1 MRIALNLLVAV
12 GSMDIFVLILPI
24 CKHGRSIF
32 LYLQFIFSSVFMF
45 YYTSISFGYIY
56 SKISHLPLFEVFVS
70 EIVSLIS
77 FPLCLQFVLVKAP
90 DFSMFVRVFYDSH
103 RKGTKT
109 AGYCMQFLNGT
120 FKLVMVPNVIFSA

>member
-1 MRIALNLLVAV
+1 
-12 GSMDIFVLILPI
+12 
-24 CKHGRSIF
+24 
-32 LYLQFIFSSVFMF
+32 MF

-56 SKISHLPLFEVFVS
+56 SKISHLPLFEVLVS

-103 RKGTKT
+103 SKGTKT

-120 FKLVMVPNVIFSA
+120 FKLVMVPNVVFSA